1 MVTRNVRTPNG
12 LESLDI
18 GGNTGDCYNVVESVN
33 DLPAPVGGVRTLP
46 AGTVTLVCGVI
57 TLPAGERIVVP
68 NDSVLQGRH
77 PEVDGIIG
85 DVDAPLIDTAGNG
98 LYLRKLYLV
107 NNSAGASA
115 YCARTTSLAGP
126 AARGTVIDSVSFF
139 GGVRGLLIDTA
150 FFVSLSG
157 AISRVDGEGVTFR
170 GNVDAAQI
178 FGYTMSNPTSPTARG
193 IVFEAGSVVN
203 SLRVNSSQFGLQQP
217 TQIAVEQEAGATID
231 LVAFIG
237 NAFLPL
243 TIPFPTPLV
252 GLSPNGQIDVLFFA
266 NYGVEESKYGGTIS
280 LNNPGAVPTV
290 NPGVGTWARV
300 GNGNAVAH
308 PLYTLDGGSARVLL
322 DQPAGAESARLVYG
336 GTEPSAVTLSAALSL
351 GPSALIAALQVGA
364 RLVHLPAGGGSSP
377 ISPAIFTSTSGIILS
392 GASIALQ
399 GSIVLNPG
407 DAIALE
413 VQNATDG
420 TDLVVDS
427 ANFGFVGT

>member
-1 MVTRNVRTPNG
+1 MPQRFRSDAGFNVPSGIAAT
-12 LESLDI
+12 
-18 GGNTGDCYNVVESVN
+18 CYNVVESLN

-68 NDSVLQGRH
+68 DDAVLQGRH
-77 PEVDGIIG
+77 PEADGIVG

-98 LYLRKLYLV
+98 LYLRKLFFV
-107 NNSAGASA
+107 NNSTGASA

-126 AARGTVIDSVSFF
+126 AARGTVIDFVSFF
-139 GGVRGLLIDTA
+139 GGVRGLLIENA
-150 FFVSLSG
+150 FFVSLSS

-193 IVFEAGSVVN
+193 IVFEAGSTVN

-231 LVAFIG
+231 LIAFIG

-243 TIPFPTPLV
+243 SFPFPTPLV
-252 GLSPNGQIDVLFFA
+252 GLSPNGQLDVLFFA

-280 LNNPGAVPTV
+280 LNNPGVVPTV

-300 GNGNAVAH
+300 GNGNGVIH
-308 PLYTLDGGSARVLL
+308 PLYTLDAGSARVLL
-322 DQPAGAESARLVYG
+322 DQPAGAESARLVYQ

-351 GPSALIAALQVGA
+351 GPSVIIAALQVGA
-364 RLVHLPAGGGSSP
+364 RLIHLPAGGGSSP
-377 ISPAIFTSTSGIILS
+377 ISPAIFTPTSGIILS
-392 GASIALQ
+392 GTSIALN
-399 GSIVLNPG
+399 GSIVMNPG

-427 ANFGFVGT
+427 VNFGFVGT